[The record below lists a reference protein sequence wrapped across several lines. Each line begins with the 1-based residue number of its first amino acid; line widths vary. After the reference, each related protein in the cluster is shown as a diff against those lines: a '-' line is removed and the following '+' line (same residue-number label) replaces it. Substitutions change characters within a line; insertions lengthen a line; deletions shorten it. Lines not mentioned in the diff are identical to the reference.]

1 MQEPKHKSYGWLLV
15 NIAAVIILAAVGWH
29 VSKPRTCRCGGR
41 ITCVN
46 NEKMLGIA
54 FRGFGIDIGGSALKG
69 APVNVRTGELLAER
83 FKVETPTVLT
93 PTEMAA
99 AVKEIVHHF
108 KWRGRV
114 GVGFPSVVQGSFTLT
129 SSNR

>member
-54 FRGFGIDIGGSALKG
+54 FRGFGIDIGG
-69 APVNVRTGELLAER
+69 
-83 FKVETPTVLT
+83 
-93 PTEMAA
+93 
-99 AVKEIVHHF
+99 
-108 KWRGRV
+108 
-114 GVGFPSVVQGSFTLT
+114 FPKLT
-129 SSNR
+129 SNTNAFTTAPDLAVARPIQTGKPY